1 MFTDTV
7 QEGLPSF
14 CVRHELYMFSE
25 SHQSHI
31 SIAQMFNFLTVVF
44 CKSFPRVFLKLR
56 GLGLFK
62 AAWPRGFR
70 VVSDIG
76 IVGLELWKF
85 CRRACRLGK
94 FWQGRPSEKQ
104 TPET

>member
-1 MFTDTV
+1 MYVFRISPISHLNSSDV
-7 QEGLPSF
+7 SF
-14 CVRHELYMFSE
+14 PYCSFLQIFSE
-25 SHQSHI
+25 S
-31 SIAQMFNFLTVVF
+31 
-44 CKSFPRVFLKLR
+44 
-56 GLGLFK
+56 LFK

-104 TPET
+104 TPETGETVPKQV